1 MAGILTCFGEIE
13 YEEGYSERVPP
24 ETDEQR
30 KAKMILEMRR
40 ADRAKANEGKGDK
53 KLAKQ
58 LTAEEMEAK
67 NKADADWAKEE
78 SKLLAQM
85 KPAKPMKVLLNLTSI
100 HDLLNAI
107 DRMAKYDRLLA
118 ELNMTEFNNYIE
130 EDRALDNIG
139 KSYVQPL
146 QLLPDIETHR
156 QYSSNAAI

>member
-1 MAGILTCFGEIE
+1 MAAILTCFGEIE
-13 YEEGYSERVPP
+13 YEEGYAERVPP

-58 LTAEEMEAK
+58 LTVEEMEAK
-67 NKADADWAKEE
+67 QKAEADWAKEE
-78 SKLLAQM
+78 QKLLAQM
-85 KPAKPMKVLLNLTSI
+85 KPAKPMKSLLKLTSI

-118 ELNMTEFNNYIE
+118 ELNMSEFNNYME
-130 EDRALDNIG
+130 EDRALDAIG
-139 KSYVQPL
+139 KSYV
-146 QLLPDIETHR
+146 
-156 QYSSNAAI
+156 